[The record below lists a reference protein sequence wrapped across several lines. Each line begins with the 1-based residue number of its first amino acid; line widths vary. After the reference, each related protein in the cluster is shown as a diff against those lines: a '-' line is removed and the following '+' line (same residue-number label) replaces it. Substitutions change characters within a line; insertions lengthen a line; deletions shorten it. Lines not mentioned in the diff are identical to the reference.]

1 MAIAGTLKV
10 TTPTDRE
17 IQMTRVFH
25 APRRLVW
32 QTMTEPELLKRWLF
46 GPTGWPMSSCE
57 NSLEAGG
64 AFRWGWLG
72 PDGQVMVMRGFNR
85 EVVPLER
92 IVRTESFD
100 FGCDAKSGE
109 QLGTFVLTE
118 SDGGGGDGGDGDDRD
133 GQTVLT
139 LTMLYPSK
147 EARDAMIASGLEQN
161 MAATYDRLEEL
172 LAVIPSRGT
181 INDAA

>member
-10 TTPTDRE
+10 KTPTERE

-25 APRRLVW
+25 APRLLVW
-32 QTMTEPELLKRWLF
+32 QTMTEPELIKRWLF
-46 GPTGWPMSSCE
+46 GPTGWQMSFCE
-57 NSLEAGG
+57 NSLEVGG
-64 AFRWGWLG
+64 AFRWGWLD
-72 PDGQVMVMRGFNR
+72 PDRQVMVMRGFNR

-109 QLGTFVLTE
+109 QLGTLVLSE
-118 SDGGGGDGGDGDDRD
+118 SDVDGGGDGDDRD
-133 GQTVLT
+133 VQTVLT
-139 LTMLYPSK
+139 LTVLYPSK
-147 EARDAMIASGLEQN
+147 EARDAMIASGIEQN
-161 MAATYDRLEEL
+161 MSATYDRLEKL
-172 LAVIPSRGT
+172 LAVIPSRGS